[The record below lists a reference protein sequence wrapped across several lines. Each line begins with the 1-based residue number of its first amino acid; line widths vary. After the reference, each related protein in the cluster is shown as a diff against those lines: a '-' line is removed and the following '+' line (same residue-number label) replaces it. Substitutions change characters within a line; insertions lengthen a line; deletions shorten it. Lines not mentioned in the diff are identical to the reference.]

1 MPRRYGGVIAAV
13 LPDGVGAE
21 VGLEP
26 GDILLSINGHPLCD
40 VLDYRFY
47 GAEEELDMIVERAG
61 ERHRIEI
68 ERDYDEDL
76 GIEFSEPLFDQLRL
90 CNNHCPFCFVQQ
102 MPKGLRRSLYLHDDD
117 YRTSFLSGSFVTL
130 TNLTETDWRRIVEQ
144 HLSPLYVSI
153 HATDLAA
160 RRAVLGNPNAPDI
173 VEQLRRL
180 GQMGIQVH
188 GQIVISPG
196 VNDGEVLRRSI
207 EGISALWPTVRT
219 LALVPVGLTRYHRGG
234 VRLLRPNEAANILDL
249 ADEYIANLRP
259 RLGCSWLYPADELF
273 LLAERPIPSSD
284 FYDDDAQMENGVGL
298 VRVLLDDWQAAKS
311 LWRPML
317 GGLSRITLVCGASIA
332 PTLRDIAA
340 ELHALAGVN
349 VQVMSVDNRFF
360 GESVTVSGLLTGQD
374 VLATLAGHDLG
385 EHVFLPRA
393 MFDAEAA
400 LTLDDLSLAEL
411 AQRLGAPMSLAA
423 TMSDVLAVCASH

>member
-47 GAEEELDMIVERAG
+47 SAEEELDLIVERAG

-68 ERDYDEDL
+68 ERDYDEAL
-76 GIEFSEPLFDQLRL
+76 GIEFSAPLFDQLRL

-234 VRLLRPNEAANILDL
+234 VRLLRPNEAANIL
-249 ADEYIANLRP
+249 
-259 RLGCSWLYPADELF
+259 
-273 LLAERPIPSSD
+273 
-284 FYDDDAQMENGVGL
+284 
-298 VRVLLDDWQAAKS
+298 
-311 LWRPML
+311 
-317 GGLSRITLVCGASIA
+317 
-332 PTLRDIAA
+332 
-340 ELHALAGVN
+340 
-349 VQVMSVDNRFF
+349 
-360 GESVTVSGLLTGQD
+360 
-374 VLATLAGHDLG
+374 
-385 EHVFLPRA
+385 
-393 MFDAEAA
+393 
-400 LTLDDLSLAEL
+400 
-411 AQRLGAPMSLAA
+411 
-423 TMSDVLAVCASH
+423 